1 MKDAVRRALRT
12 FIQGFIGVLSL
23 VAIPQLTN
31 IVNDVVDGR
40 AISVNLDIWQSII
53 FAAIAGGV
61 IALISWVQNEV
72 EDTTGKAVL
81 KEPAPKTTRGSG
93 TV

>member
-1 MKDAVRRALRT
+1 MKDAGRRAVRT

-40 AISVNLDIWQSII
+40 AISVNLDLWQSIV

-61 IALISWVQNEV
+61 IALISWAQNEL

-81 KEPAPKTTRGSG
+81 KEPAPPTTKGRG

>member
-1 MKDAVRRALRT
+1 MKDAGRRAVRT

-31 IVNDVVDGR
+31 FVNDVVDGR
-40 AISVNLDIWQSII
+40 AISVNLDLWQSIV

-61 IALISWVQNEV
+61 IALISWAQNEL

-81 KEPAPKTTRGSG
+81 KDPAPKQPRGSG

>member
-1 MKDAVRRALRT
+1 MNDAVRRAIRT
-12 FIQGFIGVLSL
+12 FIQGFIGVLAL
-23 VAIPQLTN
+23 VAVPQLTN
-31 IVNDVVDGR
+31 IVNDAVDGR
-40 AISVNLDIWQSII
+40 AISVSLDVWQSIV

-61 IALISWVQNEV
+61 IALISWAQNEL

-81 KEPAPKTTRGSG
+81 KQTPPKQPSGSG